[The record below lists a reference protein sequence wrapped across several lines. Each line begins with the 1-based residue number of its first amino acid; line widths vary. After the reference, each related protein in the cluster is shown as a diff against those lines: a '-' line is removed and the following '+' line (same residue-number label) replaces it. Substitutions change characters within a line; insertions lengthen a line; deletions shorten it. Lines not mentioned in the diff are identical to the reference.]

1 MLFLRG
7 FVPLLAVLSAAS
19 ACSRDSGAAAG
30 GPPSQPALSAAVTAA
45 PGSNPDSFS
54 PARGGVPQEPA
65 AVDEPA
71 PAGMVRVPGGRF
83 LMGCADGYNN
93 VVDDKCAPS
102 ELPARLVDVDSFF
115 IDIDEVTV
123 GQYTGCVEAGACQ
136 APYNGGE
143 CNFGEKDRLK
153 YPINCVTWDDAR
165 LFCKWAG
172 KRLPYEAEW
181 EKAARG
187 TDGRRYPWGNQEPD
201 EGGLWRANL
210 GEGLT
215 KLLWMRD
222 QWEYDAPVGFFSA
235 YSSPYGCND
244 MAGNVAEWVHDWWAE
259 SYAGMTDV
267 NPRGPDAGNQHV
279 VRGGSFREYRQR
291 IRTSARGYHYTDFMD
306 GNVGFRCAADVGRR

>member
-1 MLFLRG
+1 MSCLYMSLALF
-7 FVPLLAVLSAAS
+7 VVLSAFS
-19 ACSRDSGAAAG
+19 CSRTPDPGTAAQS
-30 GPPSQPALSAAVTAA
+30 SQPDRTAMA
-45 PGSNPDSFS
+45 IEPGQVETASQRSGTGRDPRKPGLIDS
-54 PARGGVPQEPA
+54 PAPS
-65 AVDEPA
+65 
-71 PAGMVRVPGGRF
+71 GMVLVPGGRF
-83 LMGCADGYNN
+83 LMGCSDGHDG

-102 ELPARLVDVDSFF
+102 EFPARSVHVDPFF

-123 GQYTGCVEAGACQ
+123 GQYTDCVNAGVCQ
-136 APYNGGE
+136 APYSGGE
-143 CNFGEKDRLK
+143 CNFGEKDRMR

-201 EGGLWRANL
+201 EGGSWRANL

-222 QWEYDAPVGFFSA
+222 QWEYDAPVGFFSGYA
-235 YSSPYGCND
+235 SPHGCND
-244 MAGNVAEWVHDWWAE
+244 MAGNLAEWVHDWWAE
-259 SYAGMTDV
+259 SYAGMPDT
-267 NPRGPDAGNQHV
+267 NPRGPDVGNQHV

-306 GNVGFRCAADVGRR
+306 GNVGFRCAADAGHE